1 MIKDGHVKEL
11 RRLLGLGRTLAA
23 SARITEMSE
32 KTARKYRDDERL
44 PSERK
49 ASRDYRTRVDPFEEV
64 WDKVQQRLEVE
75 PELKAKTLFDWL
87 QDNYVGRFPVG
98 DNWKSLAE
106 PRLDKYGAQCLRLS
120 DN

>member
-1 MIKDGHVKEL
+1 M
-11 RRLLGLGRTLAA
+11 
-23 SARITEMSE
+23 
-32 KTARKYRDDERL
+32 
-44 PSERK
+44 
-49 ASRDYRTRVDPFEEV
+49 
-64 WDKVQQRLEVE
+64 QQRLEAE

-98 DNWKSLAE
+98 DNWKSPAE